1 MKIQFIEYDE
11 TFLHLSK
18 RWLRDPEIKRLTM
31 TPDID
36 DETQR
41 RWFETLNQRK
51 DYLIWG
57 ILADKK
63 PIGAVGIKNI
73 DQVTKNGEYWGYIG
87 EKAFIGQGI
96 GRHMVETMVDNG
108 KNIGLK
114 TLTLKVANYNQ
125 RAYALYKNMGFE
137 VIATE
142 DTVNIMEKRL

>member
-1 MKIQFIEYDE
+1 MKIRFIEYDE

-18 RWLRDPEIKRLTM
+18 QWLSDPEIKRLTM

-36 DETQR
+36 DEAQQ
-41 RWFETLNQRK
+41 RWFEKLNQRK

-57 ILADKK
+57 ILANEK

-73 DQVTKNGEYWGYIG
+73 DQVAKSGEYWGYIG
-87 EKAFIGQGI
+87 EKEFIGQGI
-96 GRHMVETMVDNG
+96 GRHMVEAMVDHG

-125 RAYALYKNMGFE
+125 RAYVLYKKIGFE

-142 DTVNIMEKRL
+142 GIINIMKKRL

>member
-1 MKIQFIEYDE
+1 MKIRFVEYNE
-11 TFLHLSK
+11 TFLFLSK
-18 RWLRDPEIKRLTM
+18 RWLSDPEIKKLTM

-36 DETQR
+36 DETQQ

-57 ILADKK
+57 VLVDEK

-73 DQVTKNGEYWGYIG
+73 DRVVQNGEYWGYIG
-87 EKAFIGQGI
+87 EKEYIGRGI
-96 GRHMVETMVDNG
+96 GYHMVETMVANG

-125 RAYALYKNMGFE
+125 RAYALYKKIGFE

-142 DTVNIMEKRL
+142 NVINVMKKVL

>member
-1 MKIQFIEYDE
+1 MKIRFVEYNE
-11 TFLHLSK
+11 TFLQLSK
-18 RWLRDPEIKRLTM
+18 QWLSDPEIKRLTM
-31 TPDID
+31 TPNID

-51 DYLIWG
+51 DYMIWG
-57 ILADKK
+57 ILADEK
-63 PIGAVGIKNI
+63 PIGALGIKNI
-73 DQVTKNGEYWGYIG
+73 DRVAQNGEYWGYIG
-87 EKAFIGQGI
+87 EKEYIGQGI

-125 RAYALYKNMGFE
+125 RAYALYKKMGFE

-142 DTVNIMEKRL
+142 DTINIMAKRL